1 MLRAGLTLVLLSALN
16 SPVSAS
22 DENIENPTQSSETL
36 ADEIST
42 LQGQVMNQN
51 DVVAN
56 ERMLIANIERN
67 IEEVRLSN
75 ERRAQELANET
86 DPQRRAYLQ
95 EQIDGWNRWVQND
108 MYSELNERN
117 SRLNSALTS
126 ILSLQER
133 INQSERLLSS
143 VVQET
148 LNNTESSNEEKI
160 EALESYNR
168 ALEYTALARSHES
181 QKQIFLFVALK
192 RQTESMSPGNRLY
205 TSMLEA
211 SKSLELASNKTAEV
225 YIAQNMLIQTQ
236 NEIIAQLKNDR
247 ADDSNEENFDPKDKV
262 KKALEY
268 LQQSKSDTKIS
279 IDEKLSALSK
289 MEDLLQ
295 TLDSTSEDYRELV
308 DAIELL
314 RKMIEES
321 KAKMSE
327 ILELENQNNEIIEE
341 LRSETLLDRASSLV
355 QDSLGLNSE
364 IQGEEALLKVSGKRN
379 KLGKFVAAVP
389 LVDSSEDFL
398 KVKNNEID
406 SLEVIAVSGAKT
418 LDVDLSIKAGK
429 LSFTFNKKPRAGTYK
444 LQLESL
450 SSEETDTVEIVIA
463 IKTTKS
469 KG

>member
-148 LNNTESSNEEKI
+148 LNNTI
-160 EALESYNR
+160 
-168 ALEYTALARSHES
+168 
-181 QKQIFLFVALK
+181 
-192 RQTESMSPGNRLY
+192 
-205 TSMLEA
+205 
-211 SKSLELASNKTAEV
+211 
-225 YIAQNMLIQTQ
+225 
-236 NEIIAQLKNDR
+236 
-247 ADDSNEENFDPKDKV
+247 
-262 KKALEY
+262 
-268 LQQSKSDTKIS
+268 
-279 IDEKLSALSK
+279 
-289 MEDLLQ
+289 
-295 TLDSTSEDYRELV
+295 
-308 DAIELL
+308 
-314 RKMIEES
+314 
-321 KAKMSE
+321 
-327 ILELENQNNEIIEE
+327 
-341 LRSETLLDRASSLV
+341 
-355 QDSLGLNSE
+355 
-364 IQGEEALLKVSGKRN
+364 
-379 KLGKFVAAVP
+379 
-389 LVDSSEDFL
+389 
-398 KVKNNEID
+398 
-406 SLEVIAVSGAKT
+406 
-418 LDVDLSIKAGK
+418 
-429 LSFTFNKKPRAGTYK
+429 
-444 LQLESL
+444 
-450 SSEETDTVEIVIA
+450 
-463 IKTTKS
+463 
-469 KG
+469 